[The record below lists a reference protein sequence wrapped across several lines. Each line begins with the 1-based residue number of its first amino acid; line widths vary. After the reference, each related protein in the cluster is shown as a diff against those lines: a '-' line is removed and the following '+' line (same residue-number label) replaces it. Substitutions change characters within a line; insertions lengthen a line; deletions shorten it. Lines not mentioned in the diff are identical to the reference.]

1 MAGNKKNNEPN
12 DGLLTNNR
20 KALHDY
26 IVLEQYEAGIQLA
39 GTEVKS
45 CRARS
50 IVMQDSYVHFERGEA
65 YVMNL
70 HISVYAQGSIFNH
83 QPQAKRKLLL
93 HGAEI
98 RKLAQ
103 TLQEKGGTVIP
114 LKMYLV
120 KGLIKMEIA
129 YCKGKNV
136 ADKRETM
143 REEQDKRDMDRA
155 IRNARR

>member
-1 MAGNKKNNEPN
+1 MPRTAPKDPVLASNKK
-12 DGLLTNNR
+12 
-20 KALHDY
+20 AFHDY
-26 IVLEQYEAGIQLA
+26 TVAEKLEAGIQLS

-83 QPQAKRKLLL
+83 QPVAKRKLLL
-93 HGAEI
+93 HAAEI

-103 TLQEKGGTVIP
+103 TLQGKGGTVIP

-129 YCKGKNV
+129 YCKGKNM

-155 IRNARR
+155 MRDARR

>member
-1 MAGNKKNNEPN
+1 MAKKQSEDPT
-12 DGLLTNNR
+12 LASNR
-20 KALHDY
+20 KAFHDY
-26 IVLEQYEAGIQLA
+26 NVIERFETGIQLT